1 MYLGPLDASKPWN
14 TRDIVG
20 VNRFLRRVWRNFV
33 DEESDE
39 LLVTDN
45 DAPEELLRSLH
56 KTIERVTHDMER
68 MSFNTA
74 IAALIEFTSELVAL
88 DRIPREVARTFVLL
102 LAPLA
107 PHMAEELWSRMG
119 HADTLAYEPWPVAD
133 PALLKDSTIDL
144 AVQVNGKLRATISVD
159 ANASQEAILSVAKQD
174 PNVARHV
181 EGKTMRRE
189 IYVPGR
195 LVNLVVS

>member
-1 MYLGPLDASKPWN
+1 
-14 TRDIVG
+14 
-20 VNRFLRRVWRNFV
+20 
-33 DEESDE
+33 
-39 LLVTDN
+39 
-45 DAPEELLRSLH
+45 
-56 KTIERVTHDMER
+56 